1 MAIQFYLTSA
11 GRNAALNA
19 ASLGLNVSLTHIAV
33 GTGKYD
39 PSNAMT
45 LANSALVSEIERYPL
60 NGGSVEP
67 VSHTL
72 RFVANIEPT
81 QTADG
86 YEIGLITDQG
96 VLFAIAATTSN
107 TPLIR
112 LVANIVSIVT
122 FGLLLENINVANIN
136 ISIDPNTPI
145 AIALMNQHLNHA
157 NPHPQY
163 ALLTALQSALERI
176 YVLENKVIEDIKI
189 GDIFFTTNNFA
200 NSDEVAAHK
209 KYGKWIRFA
218 EGLTLVGKSTKQD
231 DPIWTKQIGNVF
243 GENSHT
249 LSIPEMPGH
258 NHIEANSPY
267 NKLTASMADI
277 VASDGDGLAGTNPA
291 GQASPSYNHTYIQT
305 SDITTEQFSK
315 MTIKNAGGSE
325 PHNNVQPSKIVG
337 MWLRI
342 PENYT
347 ITASANSVNEG
358 DSLSFVLETIEIPQ
372 GTLVPWIISRI
383 QSADIS
389 PSVLNGAFL
398 IGSDGKASY
407 SLEITE
413 DYATEGDEILR
424 ISLVNNPYIFC
435 DVIIKDTSKTTEVV
449 ISNAYGNTS
458 NFTEGYFIKPSINL
472 YDAFQTLIGRAP
484 LPNEK
489 ILFIVESDVAIIA
502 NDLAS
507 AAINGD
513 ERWLNNE
520 RKLRNFGLISGRGGN
535 PAWNDQNYS
544 VYPPTGPFYDATHG
558 GTAIKSTYSIPLNI
572 ENYGLIAGGGGG
584 GGAAGGDQ
592 DSAIIA
598 GGGGA
603 PLGIFHP
610 NKSFQPHTNPTE
622 ATILN
627 FGEGGKINTFNDNWW
642 LGGNGGALGEAGAP
656 GNHGSGTWLNGGEA
670 GLIYE
675 GNVTITN
682 VEAGQ
687 TKGKLQ

>member
-45 LANSALVSEIERYPL
+45 LTNAALVSEIERYPL

-67 VSHTL
+67 LSHTL

-86 YEIGLITDQG
+86 FEIGLLTDQG

-107 TPLIR
+107 IPLIR

-122 FGLLLENINVANIN
+122 FGLLLENIDVANIN

-189 GDIFFTTNNFA
+189 GDIFFTTTNFA

-209 KYGKWIRFA
+209 KYGKWRRIA
-218 EGLTLVGKSTKQD
+218 EGKTLVGLSTKQS
-231 DPIWTKQIGNVF
+231 DPGWTKIVGTEY
-243 GENSHT
+243 GEYTHKLT
-249 LSIPEMPGH
+249 IDEMPKH
-258 NHIEANSPY
+258 EHEFPSQQQDNY
-267 NKLTASMADI
+267 ASSA
-277 VASDGDGLAGTNPA
+277 VTN
-291 GQASPSYNHTYIQT
+291 T
-305 SDITTEQFSK
+305 SDNGNRFKTSS
-315 MTIKNAGGSE
+315 AGGDL
-325 PHNNVQPSKIVG
+325 PHNNVQPSFVVG

-342 PENYT
+342 PENY
-347 ITASANSVNEG
+347 IIRASSNVVNEG
-358 DSLSFVLETIEIPQ
+358 DTLSFVLETIDIPQ

-383 QSADIS
+383 QSDDIS
-389 PSVLNGAFL
+389 PSVLNGSFL

-413 DYATEGDEILR
+413 DYATERDEILR

-544 VYPPTGPFYDATHG
+544 VYPPTGPFYDATQG

>member
-19 ASLGLNVSLTHIAV
+19 ASLGLNVSLAHIAV
-33 GTGKYD
+33 GSGKYD

-67 VSHTL
+67 LSHTL

-189 GDIFFTTNNFA
+189 GDIFFTTKNFA

-209 KYGKWIRFA
+209 KYGKWIRIS
-218 EGLTLVGKSTKQD
+218 EGKTLVGLSTKQD
-231 DPIWTKQIGNVF
+231 DPIWTKTIGSSF
-243 GENSHT
+243 GEYTHQLT
-249 LSIPEMPGH
+249 EDELAKCKPSIRLAHEQGGTQDKTGFPNTNATRWVTHSGSQPDHSECF
-258 NHIEANSPY
+258 
-267 NKLTASMADI
+267 D
-277 VASDGDGLAGTNPA
+277 DGTGNPL
-291 GQASPSYNHTYIQT
+291 GSI
-305 SDITTEQFSK
+305 
-315 MTIKNAGGSE
+315 GGDQ
-325 PHNNVQPSKIVG
+325 PHNNVQPSFVVG

-358 DSLSFVLETIEIPQ
+358 DSLSFVLETIDIPQ

-544 VYPPTGPFYDATHG
+544 VYPPTGPFYDATQG